1 MRIRTYPARH
11 SSRLHPGVPLSLSR
25 VHLPAAGR
33 SRAREP
39 HVPKPQISIQN
50 AILAAELGYERV
62 LFWSK
67 ASNWHFVSK
76 ADLYLAVLN
85 RACARLVAAV
95 GAGDYT
101 SDSVDALLGAAAL
114 DPDGFRLLFEHAAR
128 EPEFRQQI
136 DAFREQMTA
145 AAYEQLAKEIPSPSW
160 ARWAAVLTPM
170 VVVEAITA
178 WLDAGQPDRDDAAD
192 RIRQII
198 AGVVQAAQPR
208 ERPESWRQSSPSGL
222 HQK

>member
-1 MRIRTYPARH
+1 MSRADDQSTSPESAVISPPGSGTRLRRTARH
-11 SSRLHPGVPLSLSR
+11 
-25 VHLPAAGR
+25 
-33 SRAREP
+33 E
-39 HVPKPQISIQN
+39 Q
-50 AILAAELGYERV
+50 ILAAATRAFARNGFAATSLDDVAAEAGI
-62 LFWSK
+62 SK
-67 ASNWHFVSK
+67 VILYRHFVSK
-76 ADLYLAVLN
+76 ADLYLAVLD

-101 SDSVDALLGAAAL
+101 SNSVDALIGAAAL

-145 AAYEQLAKEIPSPSW
+145 AAYQQLAKEIPSPLW

-178 WLDAGQPDRDDAAD
+178 WLDAGQPDRDEAAD
-192 RIRQII
+192 RIRQVI

-208 ERPESWRQSSPSGL
+208 
-222 HQK
+222 